1 MLHGFEKQTA
11 PLTTEEKTLVPILI
25 DVLKDRQGIDKAIIS
40 DDLCPILNFYANSF
54 TKPIEISGAR
64 LRKMINY
71 IRTNGLL
78 IGLVASSKGYY
89 ITLDPAAIQAYLSS
103 LAGREMAIRRLRIRV
118 ERYYRHPPIAT
129 EKQVQL
135 NLF

>member
-11 PLTTEEKTLVPILI
+11 PLTTEEKILVPLLI
-25 DVLKDRQGIDKAIIS
+25 DMLKDKQGANKAIIS
-40 DDLCPILNFYANSF
+40 DDLCAMLKFYANSF

-71 IRTNGLL
+71 VRTHGLL

-89 ITLDPAAIQAYLSS
+89 ITTDPEEIQAYLSS

-118 ERYYRHPPIAT
+118 ERYYRHPPTTAET
-129 EKQVQL
+129 QVQL